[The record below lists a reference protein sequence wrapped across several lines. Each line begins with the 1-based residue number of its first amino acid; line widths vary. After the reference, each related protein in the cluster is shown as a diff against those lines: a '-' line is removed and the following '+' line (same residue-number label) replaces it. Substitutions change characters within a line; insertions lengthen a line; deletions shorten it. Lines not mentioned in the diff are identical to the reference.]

1 MDTICHK
8 DNCRPFIIYSL
19 IYKMNKSK
27 WQADMTCKGIYI
39 LSQAGKYVSSSLDL
53 QCDWDQFWLMVIFI
67 AEYFVDTD
75 NVILL

>member
-1 MDTICHK
+1 MTI
-8 DNCRPFIIYSL
+8 S
-19 IYKMNKSK
+19 
-27 WQADMTCKGIYI
+27 CKGMYI
-39 LSQAGKYVSSSLDL
+39 LSQTGKYISSSLDL